1 MVHSRISAP
10 SWRQEL
16 GGGEQQYSHPN
27 WGLQLVMTTGTQG
40 AHRFTRVCT
49 GLAMK
54 MQEYTVVH
62 MPHVAQGT
70 RGSRM
75 IF

>member
-1 MVHSRISAP
+1 MVHSKISAP
-10 SWRQEL
+10 SWHQEL

-27 WGLQLVMTTGTQG
+27 WGLQLVMATGTQG
-40 AHRFTRVCT
+40 AHRFTRMCT
-49 GLAMK
+49 DLAMK
-54 MQEYTVVH
+54 IQYMVVH
-62 MPHVAQGT
+62 MPHMAQGT